1 MALMSLGIGCSSN
14 SEVTPGPVEQ
24 HVGSMET
31 TANPSAEG
39 WLLLAEHDTGGT
51 GSLTF
56 DRYEPTADTRATL
69 WTTDSQ
75 VNLFGVRWG
84 VSPDGQQ
91 IAYWS
96 SVRDRSAQGGRR
108 LDLIARRLTSQGE
121 RRVVGTNPNPLCGR
135 PFWSTDSASV
145 WYLAPTVDDSRAG
158 IGGGELHK
166 IVVGDFVDPPQAGDD
181 RLMMTFPATDFG
193 LIQLAAINGSA
204 QRLVL
209 IAMEPEN
216 DSGRRHRAKE
226 LLLVDMT
233 DWQILVRLEIDTLPN
248 WVTASTGGRH
258 VAVTE
263 YGTGNA
269 SPRTRILDVAQSTV
283 REIQPET
290 GEIPAGPPRWSWD
303 GGWVSWA
310 TRKGW
315 RVIRLDSEPHESYAL
330 PKPKPKTVT
339 RLQSSNRGE
348 AVGHELVAV
357 APGRPTLLLRAGIV
371 GLASPRGAQA
381 QRYFLHDLKQD
392 TVQVLEQ
399 LPADRPLLI
408 AWLPTD

>member
-1 MALMSLGIGCSSN
+1 MA
-14 SEVTPGPVEQ
+14 Q
-24 HVGSMET
+24 HVGSIET
-31 TANPSAEG
+31 TANPAAEG
-39 WLLLAEHDTGGT
+39 WLLLAEYETTGGNRDV
-51 GSLTF
+51 SF
-56 DRYEPTADTRATL
+56 VRYEPTTDTRTTL
-69 WTTDSQ
+69 WTADNK
-75 VNLFGVRWG
+75 VDFFGVRWG
-84 VSPDGQQ
+84 VSPDGRQ

-96 SVRDRSAQGGRR
+96 TMRDRSGQGGHRSV
-108 LDLIARRLTSQGE
+108 LIARHLTSQGE
-121 RRVVGTNPNPLCGR
+121 RRVLGTTSNPLAALLAQ
-135 PFWSTDSASV
+135 PFWSNNPASV
-145 WYLAPTVDDSRAG
+145 WYLVPTLDDSRVRS
-158 IGGGELHK
+158 GGELHR
-166 IVVGDFVDPPQAGDD
+166 IVVRDLAEPPQVGDD
-181 RLMMTFPATDFG
+181 RLVTTFSATDLG

-216 DSGRRHRAKE
+216 ASGTRHRAKE
-226 LLLVDMT
+226 LLLLDMT
-233 DWQILVRLEIDTLPN
+233 DWQVLLRLEIDTLPN

-269 SPRTRILDVAQSTV
+269 SPRTRILDVALGTV
-283 REIQPET
+283 REILPEA
-290 GEIPAGPPRWSWD
+290 GEIPAGPPLWSWD
-303 GGWVSWA
+303 GDWVSWA

-315 RVIRLDSEPHESYAL
+315 RVARLDSEAHESYAL
-330 PKPKPKTVT
+330 PKPKGKTVT
-339 RLQSSNRGE
+339 RLQPSNRGE